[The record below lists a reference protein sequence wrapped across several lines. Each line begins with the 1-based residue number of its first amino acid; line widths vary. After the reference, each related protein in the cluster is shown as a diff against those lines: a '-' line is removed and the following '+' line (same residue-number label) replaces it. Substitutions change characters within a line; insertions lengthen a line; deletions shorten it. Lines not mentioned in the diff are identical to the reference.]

1 MRIVEGCNSYGICCD
16 AEKVGDQNNKMSRVW
31 QRGGD
36 SNPENRCNLVRIR
49 PKGAAQPAAR
59 NEEIMYRALTDCA
72 TLPLM

>member
-49 PKGAAQPAAR
+49 PKRAAR
-59 NEEIMYRALTDCA
+59 QQQEIKKLCTAR
-72 TLPLM
+72 

>member
-16 AEKVGDQNNKMSRVW
+16 AEKVGDQNNKMSHVL

-49 PKGAAQPAAR
+49 PKRAAH
-59 NEEIMYRALTDCA
+59 
-72 TLPLM
+72 